1 MTMTGTTPNL
11 QAKIR
16 AIEQIP
22 TLPVVSQKLMEV
34 RDDDP
39 NSHRKYVMIIE
50 ADQALSLKLLKLA
63 NSSFYG
69 GLSRVGS
76 VDHALVRLGTKEVRN
91 IALAFSV
98 QNFFSKQDDASF
110 DRKRFWKHAI
120 VCSQVARFL
129 GNHFRIRNDD
139 SLFLSGLIHDM
150 GKVVI
155 DEYFHDDFLQILD
168 ILKRK
173 HTTFSRAEK
182 AVIGSTHYQI
192 AAKLLK
198 QWRFP
203 NKVVFQTLYHHAP
216 WYDKNDENNT
226 IVVYLANLM
235 ARFAGYGCHPDEQMQ
250 DPEVFA
256 SSPEAEYVV
265 KSGFD
270 LDLKTIH
277 NMVSHIQELLRE
289 EADSV
294 MTIFDGAG

>member
-1 MTMTGTTPNL
+1 MTGKDPNL
-11 QAKIR
+11 QEKIR
-16 AIEQIP
+16 TIEQIP
-22 TLPVVSQKLMEV
+22 TLPVVSQRLMEV

-39 NSHRKYVMIIE
+39 DSHRKYVTLIE

-69 GLSRVGS
+69 ALSRVGS

-91 IALAFSV
+91 IVLAFSV
-98 QNFFSKQDDASF
+98 QGFFSTAGDGSF
-110 DRKRFWKHAI
+110 DRNRFWKHAI

-129 GNHFRIRNDD
+129 GNHYRVRNDD
-139 SLFLSGLIHDM
+139 SLFLAGLIHDM

-155 DEYFHDDFLQILD
+155 DEYFHEDFLRVLD
-168 ILKRK
+168 VLERE

-182 AVIGSTHYQI
+182 AVLGSTHYQI

-203 NKVVFQTLYHHAP
+203 DQVVFQTLYHHAP
-216 WYDKNDENNT
+216 WYDKNHETNA
-226 IVVYLANLM
+226 ILVYLANLLTKL
-235 ARFAGYGCHPDEQMQ
+235 AGYTCHPDEEVP
-250 DPEVFA
+250 DPEAFTA
-256 SSPEAEYVV
+256 SPEAEYVV

-270 LDLKTIH
+270 LDLKTLQ
-277 NMVSHIQELLRE
+277 NMTAHIQELLRE

-294 MTIFDGAG
+294 MTLFDER